1 MGSIQLRVVLHSRDP
16 LARAGLAALLGSLE
30 GVVVVDLVDDLADV
44 SGGADVVISE
54 LRWGE
59 PLDIPPSGIPR
70 VLALAEDQVQARQA
84 RSAGA
89 TGVLRRD
96 SGEAEIA
103 AAISAV
109 AVGLPVFSED
119 LVPPDSDPI
128 VDVGG
133 AGPEAL
139 TAREAEILELVATG
153 LANKAIAARL
163 AIRESTVKFH
173 VNAIL
178 AKLGAQSRTE
188 AVARALRSGLIR
200 F

>member
-1 MGSIQLRVVLHSRDP
+1 M
-16 LARAGLAALLGSLE
+16 LLGGLQGLE
-30 GVVVVDLVDDLADV
+30 IVDQLEDLAGYA
-44 SGGADVVISE
+44 GGADVVVSE

-59 PLDIPPSGIPR
+59 RLEIPFSGSPR
-70 VLALAEDQVQARQA
+70 VLALADDVVQARQA
-84 RSAGA
+84 RSSGA

-96 SGEAEIA
+96 AREDELA
-103 AAISAV
+103 AAIAAV

-119 LVPPDSDPI
+119 FAPADPDPGMPAAE
-128 VDVGG
+128 VG
-133 AGPEAL
+133 PDAL
-139 TAREAEILELVATG
+139 TPREAEILELVATG
-153 LANKAIAARL
+153 LPNKAIAARL

-188 AVARALRSGLIR
+188 AVARALRVGLIR